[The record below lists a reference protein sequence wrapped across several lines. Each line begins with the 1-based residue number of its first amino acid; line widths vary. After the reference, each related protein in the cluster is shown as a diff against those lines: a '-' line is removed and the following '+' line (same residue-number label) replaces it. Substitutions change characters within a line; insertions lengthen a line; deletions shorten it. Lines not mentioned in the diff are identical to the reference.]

1 MFQATNRSSNCQK
14 KGPCR
19 IARALHQ
26 IKFELEAPN
35 GADAIQVPR
44 VVGVRRVAAAV
55 DIEEVVGVARIHR
68 ALPPTAANLQT
79 GINRII
85 LRHLAFEGLVL
96 GALGGS
102 PGIGCPI
109 GGGGRSQSS

>member
-26 IKFELEAPN
+26 IKFELKAPN
-35 GADAIQVPR
+35 GADAIRVPR
-44 VVGVRRVAAAV
+44 VVGVRRVATAV

-79 GINRII
+79 GINSIV